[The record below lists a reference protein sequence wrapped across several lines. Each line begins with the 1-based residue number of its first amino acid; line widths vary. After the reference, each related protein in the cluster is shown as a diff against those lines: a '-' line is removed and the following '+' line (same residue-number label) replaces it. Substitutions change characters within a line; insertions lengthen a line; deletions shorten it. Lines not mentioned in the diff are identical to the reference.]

1 MCRIFGHYDVVVPP
15 HELRAV
21 SALQRHG
28 GPDARSVV
36 RGGPGWA
43 LGSNRL
49 AIVDIEGGCQPYD
62 LDGMVKVVFNGEIY
76 NHAELRREL
85 IAKGYRFDDR
95 CDGSILPALY
105 AEHGAA
111 FAERL
116 DGMYAIAVMDL
127 RDEPRLVL
135 VTDEIG
141 MKPLYY
147 QWDAASGHLYFASE
161 IPALLAFPGV
171 DRTPW
176 LEGLDAYLAT
186 KTPFGEQTM
195 FERIR
200 ALPPAATAVLTR
212 DAGLRIMTRPTRPGS
227 PGPTAG
233 DGTADLAA
241 AGLELRDLLRSE
253 VGRLLQADVPV
264 SAITSGGLDSSL
276 VTALA
281 AEMVPDLHTF
291 NIAYRGDWPHDE
303 RGFARLAAARAGT
316 HHHQVEIDPADLP
329 ELLPEVVWHM
339 GQPNADPITVSTH
352 ALFAAVHDAGFKVAL
367 TGDGADELF
376 GGYDRLKAAM
386 AVPAGGDWVTGYVES
401 LAAVP
406 RALRRELYTSE
417 YRRYLELQGSAA
429 DRLAAG
435 LADSPRPRLDAMS
448 ELEIE
453 HRLPA
458 YHLRR
463 VDHLSMAHSVE
474 VRLTFCQPR
483 VARFAQSLPPHLR
496 IHGDQVKRVLYR
508 AAEGLVPAS
517 VLSRPKQPFTLP
529 IAAML
534 RPGQPLFDY
543 AQEVLAAA
551 NLRRHAML
559 EPAAVSRLLGD
570 QATRPSDRAAL
581 AIWSLLVFELWLDQF
596 GCVQPAAAIADA
608 VAVTS

>member
-1 MCRIFGHYDVVVPP
+1 MCRIFGHYDVDVPP

-28 GPDARSVV
+28 GPDARSHV
-36 RGGPGWA
+36 RGPGWA

-49 AIVDIEGGCQPYD
+49 AIMDVAGGCQPYD
-62 LDGMVKVVFNGEIY
+62 LGGVIKVVFNGELY

-85 IAKGYRFDDR
+85 TAKGYRFSDR

-135 VTDEIG
+135 ATDELG

-147 QWDAASGHLYFASE
+147 QWDAASGQLHFASE

-176 LEGLDAYLAT
+176 LHGLDAYLAT
-186 KTPFGEQTM
+186 KTLFGERTM

-200 ALPPAATAVLTR
+200 VLPPRATVVLSR
-212 DAGLRIMTRPTRPGS
+212 HDGLRITTRQTRPEA
-227 PGPTAG
+227 AG
-233 DGTADLAA
+233 EDDADLAA
-241 AGLELRDLLRSE
+241 SGLQLRDLLRAE
-253 VGRLLQADVPV
+253 VGRLLRADVPV

-276 VTALA
+276 VSALA
-281 AEMVPDLHTF
+281 AEIVPELHTF
-291 NIAYRGDWPHDE
+291 NIAYRGRWPHDE
-303 RGFARLAAARAGT
+303 REFARVAAAHAGT
-316 HHHQVEIDPADLP
+316 HHHQVEVDPAEFP
-329 ELLPEVVWHM
+329 ELLPDVVWHM

-352 ALFAAVHDAGFKVAL
+352 ALFSAVHDAGFKVAL

-376 GGYDRLKAAM
+376 GGYDRLKTAM
-386 AVPAGGDWVTGYVES
+386 AVPAGGDWVTGYVEA

-406 RALRRELYTSE
+406 RALREELYTSE
-417 YRRYLELQGSAA
+417 YRHYLAVQGSAA
-429 DRLAAG
+429 DRLADT
-435 LADSPRPRLDAMS
+435 LADSRRPRLDALS

-453 HRLPA
+453 QRLPA

-474 VRLTFCQPR
+474 VRLTFCQPQ
-483 VARFAQSLPPHLR
+483 VARFAQALPAHLR
-496 IHGDQVKRVLYR
+496 VHGNEVKRVLYR
-508 AAEGLVPAS
+508 AAEGLLPDA
-517 VLSRPKQPFTLP
+517 VLRRPKQPFTLP
-529 IAAML
+529 IVAML
-534 RPGQPLFDY
+534 QPGQPLFDY
-543 AQEVLAAA
+543 AREVLATV
-551 NLRRHAML
+551 NLRRHAMI
-559 EPAAVSRLLGD
+559 EPAAVDRLVRE
-570 QATRPSDRAAL
+570 QAARPSDRAAL
-581 AIWSLLVFELWLDQF
+581 AIWSLLIFELWLDQF
-596 GCVQPAAAIADA
+596 GCAQPAPA
-608 VAVTS
+608 VADLVGVSA